1 MDQRALAASRFHSGT
16 RPEPPRSGDP
26 SRARSRHPIV
36 AHRVRV
42 AAVPGFSF
50 ALTGRGPNARSTS
63 VPSGGIF
70 SVFVENTRSAS
81 FAELSIG
88 RSRMALPKLATV
100 IKSPSSAA
108 YRCVLVAGS
117 S

>member
-1 MDQRALAASRFHSGT
+1 MRAANGLIEDRRDHRALAVSRFHSGA
-16 RPEPPRSGDP
+16 RPEPPDRGITAGHAVGAS
-26 SRARSRHPIV
+26 IV
-36 AHRVRV
+36 AHGVRV

-88 RSRMALPKLATV
+88 RSRIALRNWRP
-100 IKSPSSAA
+100 
-108 YRCVLVAGS
+108 
-117 S
+117 